1 MSACSMGAAADAGL
15 AEPGANVPSGSATGG
30 SGGTSN
36 AATTPPEQE
45 NEASYSAPVVSGH
58 WIWTANPDS
67 GKVALIDASNL
78 RVTTADAGLSPTYVA
93 ALGESNDTD
102 SAAIVLNVG
111 DDTASVLHA
120 SSGNVD
126 VETVHVHHE
135 ANRMTVSPSGRWALV
150 WSDATLLQN
159 PDPTDGLQDITVL
172 DLGVKPAVPYPLTVG
187 YRPSR
192 VSFGTG
198 EHAAYFVADSV
209 VSVVDLPDTDPPD
222 VARDVPVATTPG
234 ESATVRDVTV
244 TPDGKFAVIR
254 HDGSATVSM
263 ISLADGSETDV
274 TLRGPVTD
282 IDLSPDGKVALA
294 VVRSMPATTS
304 GGSGGSSG
312 SAGHAGGSTAATTGG
327 TSSATGGTGGT
338 NASSTGG
345 TNASG
350 ASAGGASGGM
360 TNASGADGG
369 QSGASDAPGG
379 AENGGQSA
387 GGAPE
392 AGAPGATG
400 AEPGGAPGVSS
411 TGGTGATGGSTA
423 TGGTGGTPAQATP
436 SYVTA
441 LPLARIQKDAT
452 AFDEI
457 AIDDDV
463 GSIVI
468 APAGNLALLYTNA
481 TPSDH
486 VVILDT
492 KALAVTRTVVVE
504 SPVKAV
510 LASPDGLNA
519 VALLAQ
525 ATGSQR
531 AGGFSLIPLT
541 TSLPPKIQGT
551 DAPPQSVAL
560 GENQALITVEGT
572 DPVKNVPVHAVYLA
586 ELPGFHTTA
595 VSLASPPL
603 SAGLIPEVNLGFV
616 AQSHPEGRITFLHLD
631 TAQPQ
636 TLTGFELAARVVQ
649 GD

>member
-1 MSACSMGAAADAGL
+1 MGASADSGL
-15 AEPGANVPSGSATGG
+15 AIPNEGVPSGHA
-30 SGGTSN
+30 SGGGAGSS
-36 AATTPPEQE
+36 AAGATTPPEQE

-67 GKVALIDASNL
+67 GKVALIDASNMH
-78 RVTTADAGLSPTYVA
+78 VTTADAGLSPTYVA

-120 SSGNVD
+120 SNGNVD
-126 VETVHVHHE
+126 VETVRVHHE

-150 WSDATLLQN
+150 WSDATLIQN
-159 PDPTDGLQDITVL
+159 PDPTDGLQDVTVL
-172 DLGVKPAVPYPLTVG
+172 DLGVKPAVAYPLTVG

-198 EHAAYFVADSV
+198 EHAAYFVTDAV
-209 VSVVDLPDTDPPD
+209 VSIVNLPDSDAPN

-244 TPDGKFAVIR
+244 TPDGKVAVIR
-254 HDGSATVSM
+254 HDGSPTVSL
-263 ISLADGSETDV
+263 IALADGSETDV

-282 IDLSPDGKVALA
+282 IDLTPDGKTALA
-294 VVRSMPATTS
+294 VVGSTAVSTS
-304 GGSGGSSG
+304 SGTAGSGGSANNV
-312 SAGHAGGSTAATTGG
+312 AGNTSSTTGG
-327 TSSATGGTGGT
+327 RSSASGGTNAAGTGGVTTSGTGGT
-338 NASSTGG
+338 NASG
-345 TNASG
+345 T
-350 ASAGGASGGM
+350 GGASGGM
-360 TNASGADGG
+360 TNTNRADGG
-369 QSGASDAPGG
+369 QSGANDAPGG
-379 AENGGQSA
+379 AENGGQ
-387 GGAPE
+387 GTVVTPE
-392 AGAPGATG
+392 AGAPGASG
-400 AEPGGAPGVSS
+400 AEPGGAPGAS
-411 TGGTGATGGSTA
+411 GAGDTGATGGSIV
-423 TGGTGGTPAQATP
+423 TGGSGGASAQSTP

-441 LPLARIQKDAT
+441 LPLARVQRDAT
-452 AFDEI
+452 AFEEL

-468 APAGNLALLYTNA
+468 APAGDLALLYTNA

-492 KALAVTRTVVVE
+492 KAMAVTRTVVVE
-504 SPVKAV
+504 SPVKAL

-519 VALLAQ
+519 VALLGQ

-531 AGGFSLIPLT
+531 PGGFSLIPLT

-560 GENQALITVEGT
+560 GANQALITVEGT
-572 DPVKNVPVHAVYLA
+572 DPVKKVPVHAVYLA
-586 ELPGFHTTA
+586 ELPGFHTTG
-595 VSLASPPL
+595 VTLASPPL

-616 AQSHPEGRITFLHLD
+616 AQSHPEGRITFLDLD
-631 TAQPQ
+631 TAQPR